1 MSDTNEGNKPPIIV
15 RRVKKGRHGG
25 AHGGSWKIAYADFM
39 TAMMAF
45 FLLMWLLGS
54 TTQSDL
60 EGISDYFRTPLFVA
74 MTQGA
79 GSGDPVSVFEGSSQ
93 PIKLPQPRQNES
105 DAERQDRRRLEGLQ
119 KQIEGLIATQP
130 VMKQF
135 KDQILMDFTDE
146 GLRIQLVDEQNRP
159 MFDSGKT
166 ELKDYT
172 RTVLTELVKTL
183 NGIDNRISIEGHTD
197 ATPYPGGDGGYSN
210 WELSTERAN
219 TARRAMVNA
228 GLPMSKVLR
237 VIGLA
242 DSVALNADDPRAPE
256 NRRISI
262 VVLNKRSEALL
273 KQGGVS
279 DLSPEPPHMILN
291 GSAPSSGTVLTH

>member
-15 RRVKKGRHGG
+15 RRIKKGGHG
-25 AHGGSWKIAYADFM
+25 AHHGGSWKIAYADFM

-54 TTQSDL
+54 TSRSDL
-60 EGISDYFRTPLFVA
+60 EGISEYFRMPLRVA
-74 MTQGA
+74 LSQGA

-93 PIKLPQPRQNES
+93 PVLLPQARQKDT
-105 DAERQDRRRLEGLQ
+105 DAERQDRRRLEGLK

-130 VMKQF
+130 VLQQF

-146 GLRIQLVDEQNRP
+146 GLRIQLIDEQNRP
-159 MFDSGKT
+159 MFDSGKV

-172 RTVLTELVKTL
+172 HTVLAELVKTL
-183 NGIDNRISIEGHTD
+183 NGIENRISIEGHTD
-197 ATPYPGGDGGYSN
+197 ATPYAGGEVGYSN
-210 WELSTERAN
+210 WELSSERAN

-228 GLPMSKVLR
+228 GLPIGKVLR

-242 DSVALNADDPRAPE
+242 DSVALNAADPRAPE

-273 KQGGVS
+273 KQGGLSEVS
-279 DLSPEPPHMILN
+279 PALPLN
-291 GSAPSSGTVLTH
+291 GSVLQPDAVQLP